1 MWPARASRETAGAW
15 VGARPPPRIAPQ
27 AKRVVRR
34 VASVH
39 SVTCPRRRWNSPT
52 RLYRRQMKRRAAS
65 VPEKRRAQNPSAPK
79 ACWRSLTRFSLSA
92 RPL

>member
-1 MWPARASRETAGAW
+1 MACQGFARDSRSMGC
-15 VGARPPPRIAPQ
+15 RPSAPRIAPQ

-34 VASVH
+34 VASVR
-39 SVTCPRRRWNSPT
+39 SVTCPRLRWNSPT

-65 VPEKRRAQNPSAPK
+65 VPEKRREQNPSAPK
-79 ACWRSLTRFSLSA
+79 ACLRSLTRFSLSA